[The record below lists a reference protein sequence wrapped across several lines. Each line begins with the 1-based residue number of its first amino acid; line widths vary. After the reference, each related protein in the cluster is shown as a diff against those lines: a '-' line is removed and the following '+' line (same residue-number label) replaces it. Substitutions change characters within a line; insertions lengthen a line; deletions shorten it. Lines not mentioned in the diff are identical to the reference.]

1 MTNYLTTTLYNLVYE
16 VNEMDLTVSK
26 AKEKIKSNKLTY
38 LSIFGLTLLLG
49 LVKIYDTSL
58 CFVLPMLVISFAC
71 GYPSIIAYMIAIAL
85 ISYLTND
92 NYMLL
97 IVSLTSVVLMQVM
110 MYLKFIK
117 SKYLALIIALV
128 SLIFLY
134 IYQYSYIEM
143 LVILSFT
150 ILHSL
155 LYLEVIPLFVH
166 NTIEVYTNKRMMIL
180 SVMIMLAITSLIEVN
195 QVYTMILLRFYLLLS
210 VYYLGINN
218 TMPTI
223 LYISIVLMF
232 MNSLLKDEILSL
244 ILPFSIF
251 FMYKPENKLIC
262 STEYLLS
269 HLILPFFITYDY
281 FYHSFVIVVSAAL
294 FLFIPSFK
302 KKPKV
307 LSEEYKNVT
316 SRNKLIQKA
325 NTFAS
330 LFKQLTDI
338 FQEANRD
345 VNIGEFVGYV
355 YEDVCSRCPS
365 RDLCFYRDGNVS
377 RLGKLINKG
386 FKSSYS
392 EDDLKYIEQN
402 CINPDRF
409 ISAVNEYKESYDKI
423 KRINQENFH
432 LKKDLFYEFS
442 LLSDVFNNFSSS
454 LEQTPLSDD
463 SLKEH
468 LLGYQFNITYLYRHQ
483 ISMHCYILEIGL
495 MDISKEEVVE
505 ELIPIIEGYLNEK
518 LEVVSIKDTM
528 HYLGYTSLI
537 LKHQQNYSLQYGI
550 QQYSLEPMYCGDS
563 FSVFHQNN
571 MHYLAL
577 SDGMGQGKVAA
588 SESKLTLEVLSKLIL
603 NGIGLKDT
611 IDSVNSLLKIKN
623 RNDVFTTLDLCNINL
638 ANARMKMIKYGAN
651 PSYHIRGGVVEKI
664 TSHTLPVGVVSKL
677 KMVSYEMPLFNN
689 DLIIMSSDGAGSN
702 FEKIISDNIALLE
715 NKHPQEIATYLMDQ
729 VLNEN
734 NLDDISIIV
743 IKVIE
748 NEVE

>member
-483 ISMHCYILEIGL
+483 ISMHCYTLEIGL

-689 DLIIMSSDGAGSN
+689 DLIIMSSDGTGSN

-743 IKVIE
+743 IKIIE
-748 NEVE
+748 NDVK

>member
-1 MTNYLTTTLYNLVYE
+1 
-16 VNEMDLTVSK
+16 
-26 AKEKIKSNKLTY
+26 
-38 LSIFGLTLLLG
+38 
-49 LVKIYDTSL
+49 
-58 CFVLPMLVISFAC
+58 
-71 GYPSIIAYMIAIAL
+71 
-85 ISYLTND
+85 
-92 NYMLL
+92 
-97 IVSLTSVVLMQVM
+97 
-110 MYLKFIK
+110 
-117 SKYLALIIALV
+117 
-128 SLIFLY
+128 
-134 IYQYSYIEM
+134 
-143 LVILSFT
+143 
-150 ILHSL
+150 
-155 LYLEVIPLFVH
+155 
-166 NTIEVYTNKRMMIL
+166 
-180 SVMIMLAITSLIEVN
+180 
-195 QVYTMILLRFYLLLS
+195 
-210 VYYLGINN
+210 
-218 TMPTI
+218 
-223 LYISIVLMF
+223 MF

-483 ISMHCYILEIGL
+483 ISMHCYTLELGL

-748 NEVE
+748 NDVK

>member
-483 ISMHCYILEIGL
+483 ISMHCYTLEIGL

-689 DLIIMSSDGAGSN
+689 DMIIMSSDGAGSN

-748 NEVE
+748 NDVK

>member
-483 ISMHCYILEIGL
+483 ISIHCYTLEIGL

>member
-1 MTNYLTTTLYNLVYE
+1 
-16 VNEMDLTVSK
+16 MDLTVSK

-180 SVMIMLAITSLIEVN
+180 SVMIMLAVTSLIEVN

-483 ISMHCYILEIGL
+483 ISMHCYTLEIGL

>member
-483 ISMHCYILEIGL
+483 ISMHCYTLEIGL

>member
-180 SVMIMLAITSLIEVN
+180 SVMIMLAVTSLIEVN

-345 VNIGEFVGYV
+345 VYIGEFVGYV

-483 ISMHCYILEIGL
+483 ISMHCYTLEIGL

-588 SESKLTLEVLSKLIL
+588 NESKLTLEVLSKLIL

-689 DLIIMSSDGAGSN
+689 DMIIMSSDGAGSN

-748 NEVE
+748 NDVK

>member
-483 ISMHCYILEIGL
+483 ISIHCYTLEIGL

-743 IKVIE
+743 IKIIE
-748 NEVE
+748 NDVK

>member
-166 NTIEVYTNKRMMIL
+166 DTIEVYTNKRMMIL

-483 ISMHCYILEIGL
+483 ISMHCYTLEIGL

-571 MHYLAL
+571 MHYVAL

-689 DLIIMSSDGAGSN
+689 DMIIMSSDGAGSN

-748 NEVE
+748 NDVK

>member
-483 ISMHCYILEIGL
+483 ISMHCYTLEIGL

-743 IKVIE
+743 IKIIE
-748 NEVE
+748 NDVK

>member
-748 NEVE
+748 NDVK

>member
-71 GYPSIIAYMIAIAL
+71 GYPSIIAYIIAIAL

-483 ISMHCYILEIGL
+483 ISMHCYTLEIGL

>member
-166 NTIEVYTNKRMMIL
+166 TTIEVYTNKRMMIL

-232 MNSLLKDEILSL
+232 MDSLLKDEILSL

-483 ISMHCYILEIGL
+483 ISMHCYTLEIGL

-689 DLIIMSSDGAGSN
+689 DLIIMSSDGAGSH

-743 IKVIE
+743 IKIIE
-748 NEVE
+748 NDVK

>member
-1 MTNYLTTTLYNLVYE
+1 
-16 VNEMDLTVSK
+16 MDLTVSK

-180 SVMIMLAITSLIEVN
+180 SVMIMLAVTSLIEVN

-345 VNIGEFVGYV
+345 VYIGEFVGYV

-483 ISMHCYILEIGL
+483 ISMHCYTLEIGL

-588 SESKLTLEVLSKLIL
+588 NESKLTLEVLSKLIL

-748 NEVE
+748 NDVK

>member
-483 ISMHCYILEIGL
+483 ISMHCYTLEIGL

-715 NKHPQEIATYLMDQ
+715 NKHPQEIATYLIDQ

>member
-1 MTNYLTTTLYNLVYE
+1 
-16 VNEMDLTVSK
+16 MDLTVSK

-483 ISMHCYILEIGL
+483 ISMHCYTLEIGL

-638 ANARMKMIKYGAN
+638 ANAKMKMIKYGAN

-689 DLIIMSSDGAGSN
+689 DLIIMSSDGTGSN

>member
-1 MTNYLTTTLYNLVYE
+1 MTNYLITTLYNLVYE

-483 ISMHCYILEIGL
+483 ISMHCYTLEIGL

-689 DLIIMSSDGAGSN
+689 DLIIMSSDGTGSN

>member
-58 CFVLPMLVISFAC
+58 CFDLPMLVISFAC

-483 ISMHCYILEIGL
+483 ISMHCYTLELGL

-689 DLIIMSSDGAGSN
+689 DMIIMSSDGAGSN

-748 NEVE
+748 NDVK

>member
-1 MTNYLTTTLYNLVYE
+1 MTNYLITTLYNLVYE

-483 ISMHCYILEIGL
+483 ISMHCYTLEIGL

-689 DLIIMSSDGAGSN
+689 DLIIMSSDGTGSN

-748 NEVE
+748 NDVK

>member
-1 MTNYLTTTLYNLVYE
+1 
-16 VNEMDLTVSK
+16 MDLTVSK

-71 GYPSIIAYMIAIAL
+71 GYPSIIAYMIAVAL

-483 ISMHCYILEIGL
+483 ISMHCYTLEIGL

>member
-134 IYQYSYIEM
+134 IYRYSYIEM

-483 ISMHCYILEIGL
+483 ISIHCYILEIGL

-651 PSYHIRGGVVEKI
+651 PSYHIRGSVVEKI

>member
-180 SVMIMLAITSLIEVN
+180 SVMTMLAITSLIEVN

-232 MNSLLKDEILSL
+232 MDSLLKDEILSL

-402 CINPDRF
+402 CINPDRY

-483 ISMHCYILEIGL
+483 ISMHCYTLEIGL

>member
-166 NTIEVYTNKRMMIL
+166 DTIEVYTNKRMMIL

-483 ISMHCYILEIGL
+483 ISMHCYTLEIGL

>member
-232 MNSLLKDEILSL
+232 MDSLLKDEILSL

-483 ISMHCYILEIGL
+483 ISMHCYTLEIGL

>member
-166 NTIEVYTNKRMMIL
+166 DTIEVYTNKRMMIL

-483 ISMHCYILEIGL
+483 ISMHCYTLEIGL

-689 DLIIMSSDGAGSN
+689 DMIIMSSDGAGSN

>member
-483 ISMHCYILEIGL
+483 ISMHCYTLEIGL

-588 SESKLTLEVLSKLIL
+588 NESKLTLEVLSKLIL

>member
-251 FMYKPENKLIC
+251 FMYKQENKLIC

-483 ISMHCYILEIGL
+483 ISMHCYTLEIGL

-689 DLIIMSSDGAGSN
+689 DLIIMSSDGTGSN

>member
-97 IVSLTSVVLMQVM
+97 IVSLTSAVLMQVM

-483 ISMHCYILEIGL
+483 ISMHCYTLEIGL

-588 SESKLTLEVLSKLIL
+588 SESKLTLEVLSKMIL

-689 DLIIMSSDGAGSN
+689 DMIIMSSDGAGSN

-748 NEVE
+748 NDVK

>member
-1 MTNYLTTTLYNLVYE
+1 
-16 VNEMDLTVSK
+16 MDLTVSK

-483 ISMHCYILEIGL
+483 ISIHCYTLEIGL

>member
-483 ISMHCYILEIGL
+483 ISMHCYTLELGL

-743 IKVIE
+743 IKIIE
-748 NEVE
+748 NDVK

>member
-180 SVMIMLAITSLIEVN
+180 SVMIMLAVTSLIEVN

-483 ISMHCYILEIGL
+483 ISMHCYTLEIGL

-743 IKVIE
+743 IKIIE
-748 NEVE
+748 NDVK

>member
-1 MTNYLTTTLYNLVYE
+1 
-16 VNEMDLTVSK
+16 MDLTVSK

-166 NTIEVYTNKRMMIL
+166 NTIEVYTSKRMMIL

-307 LSEEYKNVT
+307 LSDEYKNVT

-483 ISMHCYILEIGL
+483 ISMHCYTLEIGL

>member
-97 IVSLTSVVLMQVM
+97 IVSLTSAVLMQVM

-483 ISMHCYILEIGL
+483 ISIHCYTLEIGL

-588 SESKLTLEVLSKLIL
+588 SESKLTLEVLSKMIL

-689 DLIIMSSDGAGSN
+689 DMIIMSSDGAGSN

-748 NEVE
+748 NDVK

>member
-483 ISMHCYILEIGL
+483 ISMHCYTLEIGL

-689 DLIIMSSDGAGSN
+689 DLIIMSSDGTGSN

-748 NEVE
+748 NDVK

>member
-483 ISMHCYILEIGL
+483 ISMHCYTLELGL

-748 NEVE
+748 NDVK

>member
-180 SVMIMLAITSLIEVN
+180 SVMIMLAVTSLIEVN

-483 ISMHCYILEIGL
+483 ISMHCYTLEIGL

-677 KMVSYEMPLFNN
+677 KMVSYEIPLFNN

>member
-1 MTNYLTTTLYNLVYE
+1 
-16 VNEMDLTVSK
+16 MDLTVSK

-483 ISMHCYILEIGL
+483 ISMHCYTLEIGL

-638 ANARMKMIKYGAN
+638 ANAKMKMIKYGAN

-677 KMVSYEMPLFNN
+677 KMISYEMPLFNN
-689 DLIIMSSDGAGSN
+689 DLIIMSSDGTGSN
-702 FEKIISDNIALLE
+702 L
-715 NKHPQEIATYLMDQ
+715 HPQEIATYLMDQ

>member
-180 SVMIMLAITSLIEVN
+180 SVMIMLAVTSLIEVN

-483 ISMHCYILEIGL
+483 ISMHCYTLEIGL

-689 DLIIMSSDGAGSN
+689 DLIIMSSDGTGSN